1 MSLLTHT
8 APAHKPRN
16 FSQMV
21 IAAGVVVALLYYG
34 RLFVVTL
41 VIAVTIGYLLDPFV
55 ELLMRLKLPRAVA
68 SFLVCGVSLL
78 LLYLVGLGAYTQ
90 ISVLVGDLPAYSER
104 VRVLVD
110 RVTARVEGIEE
121 RAYDLLVPKKM
132 QQDALPAEVKQL
144 EPSTRRRRST
154 APPLPKETP
163 APAKPPEP
171 EVPEVRIRQERT
183 PIINYLYDYFAALYD
198 AALMSSFVPFL
209 VYFMLSWKD
218 HFRRSYLQL
227 FQGQDRYAAG
237 RSWEGIADMARAYV
251 VGNFVLGVFLA
262 FISTLFFWIMKLPY
276 FLLVG
281 PLSGFLSLIPYI
293 GLPLSMVPPF
303 FVALTVYDRLTPYVI
318 IAAVVGFF
326 HLLALNLLYPKLVG
340 SRVHL
345 NPLVVT
351 ISLMFFGLL
360 WGGVGLVLAIP
371 MAAGAKAV
379 CDNVP
384 DLQPYGKLLGD

>member
-1 MSLLTHT
+1 
-8 APAHKPRN
+8 
-16 FSQMV
+16 V
-21 IAAGVVVALLYYG
+21 
-34 RLFVVTL
+34 
-41 VIAVTIGYLLDPFV
+41 
-55 ELLMRLKLPRAVA
+55 
-68 SFLVCGVSLL
+68 
-78 LLYLVGLGAYTQ
+78 YLVGLGAYTQ

-110 RVTARVEGIEE
+110 RLTERVEGIEE

-132 QQDALPAEVKQL
+132 QEGVQPAEAMQV
-144 EPSTRRRRST
+144 EPGARRRRST
-154 APPLPKETP
+154 APPLPKETA
-163 APAKPPEP
+163 APAKPAEP

-183 PIINYLYDYFAALYD
+183 PILNYLYNSFAALYEVV
-198 AALMSSFVPFL
+198 LMSSFVPFL

-251 VGNFVLGVFLA
+251 LGNFVLGVFLA
-262 FISTLFFWIMKLPY
+262 IVSTLFFWVMKLPY

-303 FVALTVYDRLTPYVI
+303 FVAITIYDRLTPYVI

-351 ISLMFFGLL
+351 VSLMFFGLL
-360 WGGVGLVLAIP
+360 WGGMGLVLAIP
-371 MAAGAKAV
+371 VAAGAKAV